1 VASARK
7 RKDQSRTEGELPSLT
22 DLFQAAGVPSVSSA
36 PSEGQRRNGA
46 QEAPGKIER
55 AVLRRSR
62 KGRGGHTV
70 TLVEVTGLK
79 ERELADLARRMGRD
93 LGCGARVEEGRA
105 VLQGD
110 QVERAELWFRKEGVR
125 RLIRGG

>member
-7 RKDQSRTEGELPSLT
+7 RKDQSRTEGELPSLA
-22 DLFQAAGVPSVSSA
+22 DLFQAAGVSSVSSA
-36 PSEGQRRNGA
+36 TSEEQGRTGS
-46 QEAPGKIER
+46 QETHGRIER
-55 AVLRRSR
+55 AVLRKSR

-93 LGCGARVEEGRA
+93 LGCGARVEEGHA

-110 QVERAELWFRKEGVR
+110 QVERAELWLRKEGVC
-125 RLIRGG
+125 RLSRGG